1 MKLQEVSVYY
11 TSTCDDTMHS
21 TGIIDV
27 TLISSV
33 VLKKNN
39 QFVKILE
46 LFKVNLWQKIIK
58 IHYTLWIQCGLKF
71 QYTYKL
77 ITFYSTTLL
86 MKVTSIMPVECFIS
100 SQADT

>member
-1 MKLQEVSVYY
+1 
-11 TSTCDDTMHS
+11 MHS

-46 LFKVNLWQKIIK
+46 LFKVNL
-58 IHYTLWIQCGLKF
+58 
-71 QYTYKL
+71 
-77 ITFYSTTLL
+77 
-86 MKVTSIMPVECFIS
+86 
-100 SQADT
+100 